1 MSPRLFVIFTVD
13 QRVSK
18 SLCPISLIE
27 VGDEI
32 MCGNFP
38 SLLLRPFAQGF
49 MAIFGSFRNKKAT
62 NDLWNSQAIIF
73 EACRYGVLLLEL
85 RVQWLYQL
93 EVMFFAGDAMVVDA
107 WD

>member
-1 MSPRLFVIFTVD
+1 
-13 QRVSK
+13 
-18 SLCPISLIE
+18 
-27 VGDEI
+27 
-32 MCGNFP
+32 
-38 SLLLRPFAQGF
+38 
-49 MAIFGSFRNKKAT
+49 MAILRSFRNKSNTKAM